1 VVGFGRLVLLLFV
14 FRASVLVLPL
24 VVGAVGVVGTMVGAV
39 VGVGSVAV
47 VAVVTSLRLVLR
59 FLIPVVVVVLRFPVL
74 SFRLVPLRFLIPVL
88 RFLLRFLIHSVLL
101 FKYAWHY
108 QLCVMKVLNIFLAE
122 LKLAES
128 FIFGVVFGSLGVLVV
143 LLLLAPDD
151 LLGPPDGLLGS
162 PGSLL
167 SPGRL
172 LEK

>member
-47 VAVVTSLRLVLR
+47 VAVVASLRLVLR
-59 FLIPVVVVVLRFPVL
+59 FLIPVLVVLRFPVL
-74 SFRLVPLRFLIPVL
+74 PFRLVPLRFLIPVL
-88 RFLLRFLIHSVLL
+88 RFLLRFLIHSVLR

-108 QLCVMKVLNIFLAE
+108 QLCVMKVLNVFLAE

-128 FIFGVVFGSLGVLVV
+128 LIFGVVFGSLGVLVV

>member
-24 VVGAVGVVGTMVGAV
+24 VVGAVGVVGTVVGAV

-47 VAVVTSLRLVLR
+47 VASLRLVLR
-59 FLIPVVVVVLRFPVL
+59 FLIPVVVVLRFSVL

-128 FIFGVVFGSLGVLVV
+128 LIFGVVFGSLGVLVV